1 MGKRNSFVA
10 GGNDNGD
17 YHKFCANALRYAS
30 HGKRYSCHRYAV
42 TSLFAMARF
51 DGPFNGQKPHG

>member
-17 YHKFCANALRYAS
+17 YHKVCANALRYAS
-30 HGKRYSCHRYAV
+30 HSQLYSRHRYAV
-42 TSLFAMARF
+42 TSLSAIARL